1 MFIVLG
7 YFGNPLEYFQNPN
20 YKNIN
25 TLLPPNYT
33 ILLGVGCWLSEGVSD
48 SRFKKKIDINY

>member
-33 ILLGVGCWLSEGVSD
+33 ILLGVGC
-48 SRFKKKIDINY
+48 